1 MPELPMLDSRG
12 LPLVSLLVLGAA
24 SERVPR
30 APLIADD
37 EDECAVWSLADECP
51 PLLALPVPDVD
62 VVLLDW

>member
-1 MPELPMLDSRG
+1 MDSRG
-12 LPLVSLLVLGAA
+12 LPLVSLLVLGEA

-51 PLLALPVPDVD
+51 PLLALPVPDFD

>member
-1 MPELPMLDSRG
+1 MPELPLLDSRT
-12 LPLVSLLVLGAA
+12 LPLVSLVLRAA

>member
-1 MPELPMLDSRG
+1 MLDSRG